1 MGYALKLFTYKKS
14 GSGPTSNTTLIH
26 LLFYPI
32 YLHFSRESVNIVSHN
47 INEGEVYA
55 DGFVLFRGIPSHD
68 LGSNEGSEEI
78 MIWEIIKVVLI
89 ILVSISVLVTLYFF
103 NLVSENEAEEMGVV
117 TPKMARDPDV
127 IERLERE
134 TPLGVKRELQEAISK
149 SKDSEM
155 ADKEIGE
162 DGVVR
167 RRKL

>member
-1 MGYALKLFTYKKS
+1 M
-14 GSGPTSNTTLIH
+14 LI
-26 LLFYPI
+26 LYPI
-32 YLHFSRESVNIVSHN
+32 IFNK
-47 INEGEVYA
+47 GGDYA
-55 DGFVLFRGIPSHD
+55 DGFVLFRGISSHD
-68 LGSNEGSEEI
+68 LGSDERSEEV
-78 MIWEIIKVVLI
+78 MWEIIKVALI
-89 ILVSISVLVTLYFF
+89 ILLTFSILGTLFYFMSIS
-103 NLVSENEAEEMGVV
+103 EKEAEEIGVV